1 LRSLQAAKA
10 IQSAVSSQEE
20 DGLRIR
26 VGVHTG
32 DVIPSHDDYLGLTVN
47 KAARVAA
54 AAAGG
59 QVLVSATTADT
70 VNANELEFGAPVLA
84 ELTGIESVH
93 TLRSLSGK
101 TAERRPPHSSFDPI
115 WAGEERAWDNG
126 SPRGGRDGEV
136 RHGHV
141 GRGQ

>member
-1 LRSLQAAKA
+1 MVKTLGDGRMYVFPSATSALQAAKA

-20 DGLRIR
+20 DGLPIR

-93 TLRSLSGK
+93 TLRSLLWQDGRAK
-101 TAERRPPHSSFDPI
+101 TAALVVRPDLGRR
-115 WAGEERAWDNG
+115 RACLG
-126 SPRGGRDGEV
+126 
-136 RHGHV
+136 
-141 GRGQ
+141 